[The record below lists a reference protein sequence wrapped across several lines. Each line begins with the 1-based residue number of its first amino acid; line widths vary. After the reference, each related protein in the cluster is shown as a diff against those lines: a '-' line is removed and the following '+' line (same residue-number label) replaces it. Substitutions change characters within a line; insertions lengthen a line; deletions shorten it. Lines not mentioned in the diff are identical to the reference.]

1 MDTSFISVWVKDGA
15 KVRLQMPTI
24 VSIEDGLSASLTE
37 ISTMIYGYKNNF
49 CMDLGNTEKITFK
62 YERINPFPY
71 DDSSDDPVN
80 SEKWSNGKWMTYLE
94 ELLDYWQNLGQDYTT
109 GEWTGGFR
117 FTYVPEDS
125 TLFPP
130 IDENVFMVGSLNKTY
145 SSVQRVTF
153 TLPMVVSSMTGAT
166 SEAPTVTLHLRT
178 ADANNPGQYSPTVD
192 VKVLEGYDVPMPP
205 CPEGWADKYQPGRV
219 FMGWKDSDEN
229 IYAANDTHM
238 WLADETLTAQWEGAM
253 DVTWRN
259 AAGDYTIKVPTG
271 ANYVVVYLVGG
282 GGGAGGGRINKS
294 GSGSLTAYNQYHLC
308 GGGGGAGEVYITS
321 RNPVKSTDV
330 IQLTIGEGGTG
341 GTNRGVGTTANATNG
356 GAGGDTI
363 LKVNGATWGIARGG
377 EGGRGVTSKTAAG
390 YASTVGGAQYKRGGS
405 TLEDGNGEDG
415 VDGAAELIEKETEHG
430 KGGKKYE
437 FKEDNV
443 SYFYQGGAGG
453 ASAAFRYRFL
463 TDAGWKPSSGYY
475 ESLGGAGF
483 DYNNRPTPWDGV
495 DGGGGGSGRP
505 ADSFTDGTRTSVG
518 GSGCA
523 LFVWFK

>member
-37 ISTMIYGYKNNF
+37 TSTMIYGYKNNF

-71 DDSSDDPVN
+71 NDNFSDP
-80 SEKWSNGKWMTYLE
+80 EKWSNGKWMTYLE

-117 FTYVPEDS
+117 FTYVPEDP

-178 ADANNPGQYSPTVD
+178 SDANNPGQYSPTVD

-219 FMGWKDSDEN
+219 FMGWKDSDGN
-229 IYAANDTHM
+229 VYAANDTHM

-259 AAGDYTIKVPTG
+259 AAGDWTITVPTG

-282 GGGAGGGRINKS
+282 GGGAGGGRINTS
-294 GSGSLTAYNQYHLC
+294 GSGTILDYDQYVLC
-308 GGGGGAGEVYITS
+308 GGGGGAGEVYITE
-321 RNPVKSTDV
+321 RRPIKSTDV

-341 GTNRGVGTTANATNG
+341 GTNRGAGTSTVASNG

-363 LKVNGATWGIARGG
+363 LKINGVDIGIARGG
-377 EGGRGVTSKTAAG
+377 EGGRGVTLRTATG
-390 YASTVGGAQYKRGGS
+390 YASTAGGTQYRRGGS
-405 TLEDGNGEDG
+405 TLENGDGDDG
-415 VDGAAELIEKETEHG
+415 VDGASELIEKKTDHG
-430 KGGKKYE
+430 KGGKGHT
-437 FKEDNV
+437 FKEGNV
-443 SYFYQGGAGG
+443 TYHYQGGAGG

-463 TDAGWKPSSGYY
+463 TDAGWKPASGYY
-475 ESLGGAGF
+475 ESLGGSGF
-483 DYNNRPTPWDGV
+483 DYNDRTAPWGGL
-495 DGGGGGSGRP
+495 DGGGGGSGMKLGE
-505 ADSFTDGTRTSVG
+505 SYGNTRTTTG

>member
-37 ISTMIYGYKNNF
+37 TSTMIYGYKNNF

-71 DDSSDDPVN
+71 NDNSSDPDD
-80 SEKWSNGKWMTYLE
+80 WSNGKWMTYLE

-117 FTYVPEDS
+117 FTYVPEDP

-219 FMGWKDSDEN
+219 FMGWKDSDGN
-229 IYAANDTHM
+229 VYAANDTHM

-259 AAGDYTIKVPTG
+259 AAGDWTITVPTG

-282 GGGAGGGRINKS
+282 GGGAGGGRINTS
-294 GSGSLTAYNQYHLC
+294 GSGTILDYDQYVLC
-308 GGGGGAGEVYITS
+308 GGGGGAGEVYITE
-321 RNPVKSTDV
+321 RRPIKSTDV

-341 GTNRGVGTTANATNG
+341 GTNRGAGTSTVASNG

-363 LKVNGATWGIARGG
+363 LKINGVDIGIARGG
-377 EGGRGVTSKTAAG
+377 EGGRGVTLRTATG
-390 YASTVGGAQYKRGGS
+390 YASTAGGTQYRRGGS
-405 TLEDGNGEDG
+405 TLENGDGDDG
-415 VDGAAELIEKETEHG
+415 VDGASELIEKKTDHG
-430 KGGKKYE
+430 KGGKGHT
-437 FKEDNV
+437 FKEGNV
-443 SYFYQGGAGG
+443 TYHYQGGAGG

-463 TDAGWKPSSGYY
+463 TDAGWKPASGYY
-475 ESLGGAGF
+475 ESLGGSGF
-483 DYNNRPTPWDGV
+483 DYNDRTAPWGGL
-495 DGGGGGSGRP
+495 DGGGGGSGMKLGE
-505 ADSFTDGTRTSVG
+505 SYGNTRTTTG